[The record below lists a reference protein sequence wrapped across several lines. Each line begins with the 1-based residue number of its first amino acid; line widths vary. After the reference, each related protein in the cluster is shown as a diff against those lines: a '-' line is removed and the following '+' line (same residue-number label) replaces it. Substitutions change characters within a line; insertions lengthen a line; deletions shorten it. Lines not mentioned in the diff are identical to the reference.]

1 MCFIELLCTISVKQI
16 KCVYIRSTWEGREA
30 QKGVIGKESI
40 KDRPPANL
48 GRGDYVGKRFGQGD
62 REMARMIGE
71 DRWIRRD
78 K

>member
-1 MCFIELLCTISVKQI
+1 MYY
-16 KCVYIRSTWEGREA
+16 KCKTNKVCICSTWEGREA
-30 QKGVIGKESI
+30 QKGVKDKESI
-40 KDRPPANL
+40 KDRPPAYL